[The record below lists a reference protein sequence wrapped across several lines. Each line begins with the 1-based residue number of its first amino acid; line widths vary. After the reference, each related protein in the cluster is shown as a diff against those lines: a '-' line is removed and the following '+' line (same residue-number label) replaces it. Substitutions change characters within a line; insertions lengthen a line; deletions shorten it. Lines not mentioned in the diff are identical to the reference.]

1 MIIEAENLK
10 YPYKV
15 IEAEN
20 LKYPCKVIGLQSTEA
35 RNLRRVKEC
44 EYYYYEHCHHRGQ
57 ELIPTVLKDIFL
69 WTMNSRQIKIISV

>member
-35 RNLRRVKEC
+35 RNLTRVKES
-44 EYYYYEHCHHRGQ
+44 EYYY
-57 ELIPTVLKDIFL
+57 
-69 WTMNSRQIKIISV
+69 